1 MSVARL
7 WFLALSTFFAGCA
20 HSAPATPATE
30 LYEGCA
36 HLEVALKGAAID
48 PQHMQLAGICMGFI
62 EAGFDGVTLGTMA
75 GAQAFGDRSI
85 TGPEAAYDAMRR
97 ARVRYACVPPNLP
110 NLERLAIFMRYFER
124 NEAFIRSKPA
134 NEGSAVVVIV
144 ASLAEAYPCR

>member
-1 MSVARL
+1 VARL
-7 WFLALSTFFAGCA
+7 LLFAWLSLMGTVCRAVD
-20 HSAPATPATE
+20 APSTHATE

-62 EAGFDGVTLGTMA
+62 EAGFDGVTLGSIA

-97 ARVRYACVPPNLP
+97 ARVRYACVPLNVPNR
-110 NLERLAIFMRYFER
+110 ERLAIFMRYFER
-124 NEAFIRSKPA
+124 NEASIRARPPT
-134 NEGSAVVVIV
+134 EGSAVVVIV